1 MKTEEIVKERGKIY
15 GHPYDDFGKVA
26 EMSKPIADSDIDPR
40 LKHALYMV
48 IVKIARLLNT
58 QDHQDSIDDIYGY
71 MKTYEMVLER
81 IADRHFFDGVS
92 LKELEFIGEFINYA
106 RKKGLV

>member
-1 MKTEEIVKERGKIY
+1 MIDDIVKERGEIY
-15 GHPYDDFGKVA
+15 GHPYNDFGKVVR
-26 EMSKPIADSDIDPR
+26 MVGPIQESNIEPR

-48 IVKIARLLNT
+48 QVKIARLLQT

-81 IADRHFFDGVS
+81 
-92 LKELEFIGEFINYA
+92 LKSQMKVNVNLDT
-106 RKKGLV
+106 RKDKDEIHLPVPSDYKK